1 MESEYKQCFQNLDCK
16 WVDRELGLYFLSFY
30 RVTQNRGDLYV
41 LNDYGN
47 DQQNGFKTQD
57 FETDYLNVLM

>member
-1 MESEYKQCFQNLDCK
+1 MESEYKQCFQNLDCE

-47 DQQNGFKTQD
+47 D
-57 FETDYLNVLM
+57 